1 MPLDPVV
8 ELRERVLVP
17 PRDERDQSL
26 VREMGVLLAH
36 GEAVLRLGQ
45 S

>member
-1 MPLDPVV
+1 MRADPVV
-8 ELRERVLVP
+8 ELRERILVAA
-17 PRDERDQSL
+17 RDERDQGL
-26 VREMGVLLAH
+26 VREVSVLLAH